1 MILFIDEMRVFM
13 SYVFFYIFA
22 VIAIFSA
29 GLVVLS
35 KNTVKSVLFLI
46 LSFLSTACIWLLL
59 EAEFLAITLILVYVG
74 AVMVLFLF
82 VVMMIDQEFEIT
94 KLGISKYSPIIMCSS
109 LLLLVTLLLF
119 ISPYH
124 FGSDVI
130 LPEFKGSSYNIILL
144 GLLLYNKYLFAFEI
158 TGLLFLVGMI
168 AAIAISFR
176 GKQDRLNQDI
186 SEQVSAKSDD
196 RLKYVDFGK

>member
-1 MILFIDEMRVFM
+1 MVWL
-13 SYVFFYIFA
+13 FFYFFSFLS
-22 VIAIFSA
+22 IFSA
-29 GLVVLS
+29 IFVVLS

-94 KLGISKYSPIIMCSS
+94 KLGVSKYSPLIMCSS
-109 LLLLVTLLLF
+109 LLLLITLLLF
-119 ISPYH
+119 VSPYH
-124 FGSDVI
+124 FGSDVM
-130 LPEFKGSSYNIILL
+130 LPEVKSSSNNVIIL

-158 TGLLFLVGMI
+158 AGILFLVGMV

-176 GKQDRLNQDI
+176 GKQDRLNQDV
-186 SEQVSAKSDD
+186 SEQVNVSSVK
-196 RLKYVDFGK
+196 RFKYVKFDK